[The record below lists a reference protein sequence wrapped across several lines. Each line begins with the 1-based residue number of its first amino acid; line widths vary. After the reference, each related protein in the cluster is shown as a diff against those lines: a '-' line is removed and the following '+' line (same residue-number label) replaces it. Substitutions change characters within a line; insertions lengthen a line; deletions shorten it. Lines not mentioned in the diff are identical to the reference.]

1 MYSLEYIHYNLQNSS
16 LKILIQQINGAMFRL
31 LEKKERCDI
40 HETEIYKNVVS
51 SYWDEEDTLREIA
64 EDFLNNEG
72 VTNDDIREC
81 YIDKFISDNRLRDT
95 KQAEVEA
102 NLRYVTDAEYFIM
115 LTKAT
120 KDDARFEKV
129 SNIIKNHTELDIDE
143 LLKEA
148 KLLEEEYYEYLETL
162 RDNLEAI

>member
-1 MYSLEYIHYNLQNSS
+1 M
-16 LKILIQQINGAMFRL
+16 
-31 LEKKERCDI
+31 
-40 HETEIYKNVVS
+40 
-51 SYWDEEDTLREIA
+51 REIA
-64 EDFLNNEG
+64 EDFLNDEG

-81 YIDKFISDNRLRDT
+81 YIDNFISDNRLRDT

-102 NLRYVTDAEYFIM
+102 NLRYVMDAEYFIM

-129 SNIIKNHTELDIDE
+129 SNIIKNHTDLDIDE

-148 KLLEEEYYEYLETL
+148 KLLEEEDYEYLETL

>member
-1 MYSLEYIHYNLQNSS
+1 
-16 LKILIQQINGAMFRL
+16 MFRL
-31 LEKKERCDI
+31 LEKKEIEDI
-40 HETEIYKNVVS
+40 HNTEIYRNVLIE
-51 SYWDEEDTLREIA
+51 YDNEDDILREIA

-102 NLRYVTDAEYFIM
+102 NLRYVMDAEYFIM

-129 SNIIKNHTELDIDE
+129 SNIIKNHTDLDIDE

-148 KLLEEEYYEYLETL
+148 KLLEEEDYEYLETL